1 MTTPTPHE
9 IAELPI
15 MKNYLPTWKV
25 WEGLREIVQNGI
37 DEQTQHDNTLSII
50 YNRWENKLTVH
61 NAGAT
66 LDPRAFL
73 FGYTSKAG
81 DDATIGQYGEGLK
94 LGVLALV
101 RAKKGLI
108 ITVGRDAWVA
118 GFQRS
123 KKFNATIL
131 TFTIHKNVRE
141 AADAND
147 VGVIITG
154 VTEKEYEMMRSRI
167 IPLMEARPTELGS
180 DSYHGSVLTD
190 PDQKGRLYVKGIWVC
205 NKKDLAFGYN
215 FGGRVEVNRDRN
227 FIADWDVSYHA
238 SHAISTMMRDH
249 MDDKKLMRRVYDV
262 LKGGRR
268 GTKRFREAEHL
279 ASALNTDVK
288 AQFVEMFRKKHGKRA
303 VPVNDENGAKQAEF
317 CGAQGVVVPKS
328 LTDALAE
335 IEGMGAKDL
344 AHQTHAVT
352 KYELSD
358 LTTEERET
366 FEAACLLVNEAR
378 NEKGESY
385 FDVHP
390 EEINIVDF
398 NRDTVRGLFSYG
410 KISLARKILSEG
422 LDSVL
427 GTLVHEV
434 CHYLATDGAR
444 AHTDAQ
450 SQILAKIAVAL
461 WNKPTTN

>member
-1 MTTPTPHE
+1 MTTPHE

-15 MKNYLPTWKV
+15 MKTYLPKWKV

-37 DEQTQHDNTLSII
+37 DEQTQHDNAFDMQ
-50 YNRWENKLTVH
+50 YHHYEAKLTIR

-73 FGYTSKAG
+73 FGYTSKTN
-81 DDATIGQYGEGLK
+81 DDSTIGQYGEGLK

-118 GFQRS
+118 CFKRS

-131 TFTIHKNVRE
+131 YFEIHKDVRD

-147 VGVIITG
+147 VAVIITG
-154 VTEKEYEMMRSRI
+154 VTKKEYETMCARI
-167 IPLMEARPTELGS
+167 LPLMNTRPTELGANN
-180 DSYHGSVLTD
+180 YHGSVLTD

-205 NKKDLAFGYN
+205 DKKDLAFGYN

-238 SHAISTMMRDH
+238 SHAISAMMRDH

-279 ASALNTDVK
+279 ASALSAEVK
-288 AQFVEMFRKKHGKRA
+288 AEFAEMFKKKHGKRA
-303 VPVNDENGAKQAEF
+303 VPVTDENGAKQAEF
-317 CGAQGVVVPKS
+317 CGAQGVVVPQS

-344 AHQTHAVT
+344 ARQTHAVT
-352 KYELSD
+352 KYELTD
-358 LTTEERET
+358 LTAEERET

-378 NEKGESY
+378 NDKGESY

-398 NRDTVRGLFSYG
+398 NRDTVLGLFSYG

-422 LDSVL
+422 LASVL
-427 GTLVHEV
+427 ETLVHEV

-450 SQILAKIAVAL
+450 SLILAKIAVAL
-461 WNKPTTN
+461 WNKPTAN